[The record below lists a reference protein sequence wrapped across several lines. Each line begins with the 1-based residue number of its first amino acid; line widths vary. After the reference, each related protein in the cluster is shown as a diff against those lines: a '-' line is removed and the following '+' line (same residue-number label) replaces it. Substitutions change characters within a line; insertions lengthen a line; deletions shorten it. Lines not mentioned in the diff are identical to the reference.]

1 MSMVGLCSS
10 PWVRAYLYGG
20 RDTWAAPGYLSQVRL
35 SQSWQI
41 QKLSWLSW
49 SWLPPPSGILLFIYL
64 MYVNN
69 RTAFS
74 QNLLSDLIIH
84 WRNWKQGDSYKDHTM
99 LRHNR
104 KPQCMLTMTWHWVDL
119 GESVYMELLRSSWVV
134 GSWVVTGKVTQ
145 SRKRSDPTTWVT
157 LYYPRQFY
165 HGSCKPSL
173 GLPIKAVC
181 IQILTLPKCPGVTGD
196 SGARVSLPPYDR
208 PLDVWIYGFLF
219 I

>member
-1 MSMVGLCSS
+1 
-10 PWVRAYLYGG
+10 
-20 RDTWAAPGYLSQVRL
+20 
-35 SQSWQI
+35 
-41 QKLSWLSW
+41 
-49 SWLPPPSGILLFIYL
+49 
-64 MYVNN
+64 
-69 RTAFS
+69 
-74 QNLLSDLIIH
+74 
-84 WRNWKQGDSYKDHTM
+84 M

-119 GESVYMELLRSSWVV
+119 GESVYMELLRSSRVV

-219 I
+219 ILFYFSAQFRISADLSWEPIMTNAEEVLIIASKY